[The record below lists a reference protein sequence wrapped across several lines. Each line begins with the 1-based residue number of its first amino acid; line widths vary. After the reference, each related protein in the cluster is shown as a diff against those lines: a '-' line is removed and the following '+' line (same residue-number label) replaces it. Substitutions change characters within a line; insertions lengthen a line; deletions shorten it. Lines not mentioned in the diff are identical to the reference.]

1 MCGNCVYFSHS
12 NEEKLDINDLCLCLR
27 IGPMRMKAL
36 IILMHARVVS
46 NENIMKHEEVKVRA
60 QSKVSKF
67 IFIFIL
73 SMFFL

>member
-1 MCGNCVYFSHS
+1 
-12 NEEKLDINDLCLCLR
+12 
-27 IGPMRMKAL
+27 MKAL

-73 SMFFL
+73 SMFFLYARAQKVIKGFIFVC

>member
-1 MCGNCVYFSHS
+1 
-12 NEEKLDINDLCLCLR
+12 
-27 IGPMRMKAL
+27 MKAL

-73 SMFFL
+73 SMFFLYARA